1 MNRLIRVSKATHK
14 KEEGFTT
21 FEIIISILIALAFV
35 AVSMQSLVYAMAMKV
50 QAQEKQRANQ
60 LIQEDIERA
69 NQLGSTPLTPAAPA
83 SGNPPPPIPVCNPV
97 VTPADTSTTPPTPA
111 YTPYENSYANALWT
125 AINAT
130 GTQTKNLL
138 EKIDTST
145 GAVDTSGKQ
154 LALQRF
160 HISGTTNNSTSPH
173 RTLKIGYQVWE
184 WDGTNY
190 LASDGTTPSAGDEP
204 IAETYVEVIP
214 DVALA
219 CP

>member
-1 MNRLIRVSKATHK
+1 MMNKLIRVKKAAHQ
-14 KEEGFTT
+14 KEKGFVTI
-21 FEIIISILIALAFV
+21 EIIVSILIALAFV

-60 LIQEDIERA
+60 LIQEDIERI
-69 NQLGSTPLTPAAPA
+69 NQLGNNTTLTATCDA
-83 SGNPPPPIPVCNPV
+83 
-97 VTPADTSTTPPTPA
+97 TT
-111 YTPYENSYANALWT
+111 YANGYAQALWT

-160 HISGTTNNSTSPH
+160 HLSSTTNNSTFPH
-173 RTLKIGYQVWE
+173 RTLKVRYQVWE
-184 WDGTNY
+184 WNGSYIT
-190 LASDGTTPSAGDEP
+190 SDGTTPAAGDEP

-214 DVALA
+214 DVALS

>member
-1 MNRLIRVSKATHK
+1 MNRLIRVRKIAHQK
-14 KEEGFTT
+14 DKGFVT

-60 LIQEDIERA
+60 LIQEDIERM
-69 NQLGSTPLTPAAPA
+69 NQLGGTALTPTTVAD
-83 SGNPPPPIPVCNPV
+83 PIPVCDPV
-97 VTPADTSTTPPTPA
+97 ATPADATTTPSTPA
-111 YTPYENSYANALWT
+111 YTPYQNSYANALWT
-125 AINAT
+125 AVNAT

-160 HISGTTNNSTSPH
+160 HISGATNNSTFPH
-173 RTLKIGYQVWE
+173 RTLKVRYQVWE
-184 WDGTNY
+184 WNGSNY
-190 LASDGTTPSAGDEP
+190 IASDGSSPSTGDEP

>member
-1 MNRLIRVSKATHK
+1 MKRLIRLNTTRR
-14 KEEGFTT
+14 EDQGFVT

-60 LIQEDIERA
+60 LIQEDIERI
-69 NQLGSTPLTPAAPA
+69 NQLGSTALTAECD
-83 SGNPPPPIPVCNPV
+83 PVA
-97 VTPADTSTTPPTPA
+97 TTSPTRTA
-111 YTPYENSYANALWT
+111 YQNSFANALWT
-125 AINAT
+125 AVNAT

-160 HISGTTNNSTSPH
+160 HVSGQTNNSTFPH

-190 LASDGTTPSAGDEP
+190 LADDGSTPSTGDEP